1 MFWKKSARAA
11 APRVSEQ
18 KSVIGDKLSFAASEA
33 YKLLR
38 TNVEFSIPD
47 EKKCRIIGIT
57 SGLRGEG
64 KTTTAINLSYSL
76 AQSGKRVLLLEADM
90 RLPTISKR
98 VGLTRTP
105 GLSNLLAGLCT
116 GAEVL
121 QESKLLPN
129 FYVTT
134 AGDIPPNPSE
144 LLGSEQMAVSVKA
157 LAQNFDFII
166 LDLPPV
172 NVVSDALVVSKLIHG
187 MIVVVRQGSSSR
199 QSVAEA
205 MRHLKF
211 LEAKVL
217 GFVMTGAD
225 EQHKRYK
232 RYGKKYGYEYGYS
245 YEGRDAYAHAP
256 RRTERPKTA
265 QRGGGKTAAGEK

>member
-1 MFWKKSARAA
+1 MFWKKSARAVA
-11 APRVSEQ
+11 LRVSEE
-18 KSVIGDKLSFAASEA
+18 KGLIGDKLSFAASEA

-76 AQSGKRVLLLEADM
+76 AQSGKCVLLLVADM

-121 QESKLLPN
+121 QKSKLLPN

-134 AGDIPPNPSE
+134 SGDIPPNPSE
-144 LLGSEQMAVSVKA
+144 LLGSEQMAISVKA

-199 QSVAEA
+199 QSVAET

-217 GFVMTGAD
+217 GFVLVGAD
-225 EQHKRYK
+225 EQHNRYK
-232 RYGKKYGYEYGYS
+232 RYSKKYGYGYGD
-245 YEGRDAYAHAP
+245 EDRDAYANASK
-256 RRTERPKTA
+256 RAERPETA
-265 QRGGGKTAAGEK
+265 QRSGGKATAGEK